1 MTKEVR
7 SVYEK
12 VIGRAIQRGELAE
25 DSDVRLLID
34 MMISPFLYRLLV
46 DNSEARQED
55 IQPVIDVALKAFG
68 PSR

>member
-25 DSDVRLLID
+25 GSDVRLLID